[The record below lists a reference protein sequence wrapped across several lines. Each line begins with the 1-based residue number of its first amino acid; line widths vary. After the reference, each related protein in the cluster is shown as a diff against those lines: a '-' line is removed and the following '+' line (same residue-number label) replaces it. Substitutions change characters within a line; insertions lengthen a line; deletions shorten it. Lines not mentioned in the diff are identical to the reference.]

1 MTDHEKDELVLQ
13 LSIAAST
20 SAEVMKHK
28 IAAVRDM
35 LGLSD
40 EVAVAMAILCYES
53 YERGRVDGV
62 DTTVAA
68 FREVMR
74 NGA

>member
-1 MTDHEKDELVLQ
+1 MVLQ

-28 IAAVRDM
+28 IAAVRDT

-40 EVAVAMAILCYES
+40 EVVVAIAVLCYES
-53 YERGRVDGV
+53 YERGQIDGM
-62 DTTVAA
+62 DTVMEA
-68 FREVMR
+68 MR
-74 NGA
+74 NET